1 MLNQQQTF
9 KDWRYGLET
18 NTLAAMNSWTSAPSG
33 FGSSGSDLSRDLG
46 VSGDLSGGADAVET
60 YFECISTCSL
70 DDAECITVCT
80 AVLRDSN

>member
-1 MLNQQQTF
+1 MSH
-9 KDWRYGLET
+9 W
-18 NTLAAMNSWTSAPSG
+18 NSTPAG
-33 FGSSGSDLSRDLG
+33 FGSTSGDLAQDLG
-46 VSGDLSGGADAVET
+46 MSADLSGGTDAVET